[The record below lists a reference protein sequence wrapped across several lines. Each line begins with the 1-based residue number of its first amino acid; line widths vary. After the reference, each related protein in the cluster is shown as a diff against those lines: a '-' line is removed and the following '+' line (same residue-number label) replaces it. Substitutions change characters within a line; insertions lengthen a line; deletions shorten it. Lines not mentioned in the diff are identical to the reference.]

1 MSCSPF
7 SDNRNSA
14 PVQTVLKSKIA
25 FIGLNLGELETILSE
40 FSEPSFRG
48 QQLFKWLYRSRV
60 DSFEDMGNIPSGLRK
75 ILEEKFR
82 IHPLKLIHVTGS
94 TGESTRKFLFELQ
107 SGEKVES
114 VLMKEGKRI
123 TLCVSSQVGCAVDCD
138 FCATASMGFQKNLSV
153 GEIVDQ
159 FLQVSREST
168 SPITNIVFMGMG
180 EPFLNYD
187 RVIAAANLM
196 NDENGIKLGA
206 KRITISTVGITPKIN
221 RYAEEKHR
229 YKLAISLNGS
239 SQESRL
245 KTMPIAKKYPLN
257 ELLVAIDHFSSRSR
271 HAVTLEYVLIA
282 GVTDSKEDALKLM
295 TLLSGL
301 RCKLNVIPYNEIG
314 GKYKRPTNDVI
325 KTFIYALKKAPF
337 PVTMR
342 WSKGT
347 DIAAGCG
354 QLAVRESSVNN

>member
-1 MSCSPF
+1 MQAS
-7 SDNRNSA
+7 
-14 PVQTVLKSKIA
+14 LESKIA
-25 FIGLNLGELETILSE
+25 LVGLNRRELDTILNVLK
-40 FSEPSFRG
+40 EPSFRG
-48 QQLFKWLYRSRV
+48 QQLFGWLYRSRV

-75 ILEEKFR
+75 SLEEKYR

-114 VLMKEGKRI
+114 VLMKEGKRTTI
-123 TLCVSSQVGCAVDCD
+123 CISSQVGCAVDCD

-159 FLQVSREST
+159 FLLVSKEST
-168 SPITNIVFMGMG
+168 APITNVVFMGMG

-187 RVIAAANLM
+187 RVISAADLM
-196 NDENGIKLGA
+196 NAEKGIKLGA

-229 YKLAISLNGS
+229 YKLAISLNGA
-239 SQESRL
+239 SQEKRL

-257 ELLVAIDHFSSRSR
+257 DLLVAIDHFSSRSR
-271 HAVTLEYVLIA
+271 HPVTLEYVLMA
-282 GVTDSKEDALKLM
+282 GVTDSKEDAQKLM
-295 TLLSGL
+295 TLLSGR

-314 GKYKRPTNDVI
+314 GKYKRPGDERIEAFI
-325 KTFIYALKKAPF
+325 KVLEKAPF
-337 PVTMR
+337 PVTVR

-354 QLAVRESSVNN
+354 QLAVMESSVNN

>member
-1 MSCSPF
+1 MQAS
-7 SDNRNSA
+7 
-14 PVQTVLKSKIA
+14 LESKIA
-25 FIGLNLGELETILSE
+25 LVGLNRDDLDTLLSE
-40 FSEPSFRG
+40 LNEPSFRG
-48 QQLFKWLYRSRV
+48 QQLFGWLYRSHV
-60 DSFEDMGNIPSGLRK
+60 DSFEDMGNIPTGLRK
-75 ILEEKFR
+75 SLEEKYR
-82 IHPLKLIHVTGS
+82 IHPLKLIHVSGS
-94 TGESTRKFLFELQ
+94 TGELTRKFLFELQ
-107 SGEKVES
+107 TGEKVES

-123 TLCVSSQVGCAVDCD
+123 TVCISSQVGCAVDCD

-159 FLQVSREST
+159 FLQVSKESIA
-168 SPITNIVFMGMG
+168 PITNVVFMGMG

-187 RVIAAANLM
+187 RVIAAADLM

-221 RYAEEKHR
+221 RYADEKHR

-245 KTMPIAKKYPLN
+245 QTMPIAKKYPISD
-257 ELLVAIDHFSSRSR
+257 LLTAIDHFSSRSR
-271 HAVTLEYVLIA
+271 HLVTLEYVLMA
-282 GVTDSKEDALKLM
+282 GVTDSKEDAEKLM
-295 TLLSGL
+295 TLLSGR

-314 GKYKRPTNDVI
+314 GKYKRPENHVI
-325 KTFIYALKKAPF
+325 DSFIAALDDAPF
-337 PVTMR
+337 PVTVR

-354 QLAVRESSVNN
+354 QLAVAEIKENN

>member
-1 MSCSPF
+1 MQAS
-7 SDNRNSA
+7 
-14 PVQTVLKSKIA
+14 LKSKIA
-25 FIGLNLGELETILSE
+25 LVGLNRDDLDTLLSE
-40 FSEPSFRG
+40 MNKPLFRG
-48 QQLFKWLYRSRV
+48 QQLFGWLYRSRV
-60 DSFEDMGNIPSGLRK
+60 DSFEYMGNIPTGLRK
-75 ILEEKFR
+75 SFEEKYR

-107 SGEKVES
+107 TGEKVES

-123 TLCVSSQVGCAVDCD
+123 TVCISSQVGCAVDCD

-159 FLQVSREST
+159 FLQVSKEST
-168 SPITNIVFMGMG
+168 APITNVVFMGMG

-187 RVIAAANLM
+187 RVISAADLM

-221 RYAEEKHR
+221 RYADEKHR

-245 KTMPIAKKYPLN
+245 QTMPIAKKYPLS
-257 ELLVAIDHFSSRSR
+257 ELLTAIDHFSSRSR
-271 HAVTLEYVLIA
+271 HLVTLEYVLMA
-282 GVTDSKEDALKLM
+282 GVTDSKEDAQKLM
-295 TLLSGL
+295 TFLSGR

-314 GKYKRPTNDVI
+314 GKYKRPTDDVI
-325 KTFIYALKKAPF
+325 RFFIDALKKAPF
-337 PVTMR
+337 PVTVR

-354 QLAVRESSVNN
+354 QLAVAEIIENN

>member
-1 MSCSPF
+1 MQAS
-7 SDNRNSA
+7 
-14 PVQTVLKSKIA
+14 LESKIA
-25 FIGLNLGELETILSE
+25 LVGLNRRELDTILNVLK
-40 FSEPSFRG
+40 EPSFRG
-48 QQLFKWLYRSRV
+48 QQLFGWLYRSRV
-60 DSFEDMGNIPSGLRK
+60 DSFEDMGNIPSGLRQS
-75 ILEEKFR
+75 LEEKYR

-114 VLMKEGKRI
+114 VLMKEGKRTTI
-123 TLCVSSQVGCAVDCD
+123 CISSQVGCAVDCD

-159 FLQVSREST
+159 FLLVSKEST
-168 SPITNIVFMGMG
+168 APITNVVFMGMG

-187 RVIAAANLM
+187 RVISAADLM
-196 NDENGIKLGA
+196 NAEKGIKLGA

-229 YKLAISLNGS
+229 YKLAISLNGA
-239 SQESRL
+239 SQEKRL

-257 ELLVAIDHFSSRSR
+257 DLLVAIDHFSSRSR
-271 HAVTLEYVLIA
+271 HPVTLEYVLMA
-282 GVTDSKEDALKLM
+282 GVTDSKEDAQKLM
-295 TLLSGL
+295 TLLSGR

-314 GKYKRPTNDVI
+314 GKYKRPGDERIEAFI
-325 KTFIYALKKAPF
+325 KVLEKAPF
-337 PVTMR
+337 PVTVR

-354 QLAVRESSVNN
+354 QLAVMESTVNN